1 MTSLPTD
8 VTAGSERVVSTATGG
23 GRVWRD
29 SQAIPHITA
38 CESVDQY
45 DADQIHGEIERL
57 AGAGTW
63 NTLFAA
69 ARAWSAA
76 GDKLDGLRQQL
87 SAAAQTLAG
96 AWSSDDAVACQQ
108 ALQRIHTTAGNVA
121 DSARGV
127 YRFTDASAASLQ
139 QAVGSFPGRD
149 SGSGLF
155 ETAGRAAGGSS
166 LVGGSVLDDVGGF
179 IGGGMDSLFG
189 TGEDPNEKPRQA
201 LADLNARYQSD
212 NTRLPEQVSAELP
225 VIGEGGTGKTKIEEL
240 GGGSFGGGPSAGMP
254 GGVPGAGG
262 FDPST
267 VGSGPSGGGTTG
279 AFSPGGSGGL
289 PGAGVPGGPGG
300 GDFPAGPSDGGLNS
314 AGPLGPGGGLPGA
327 GGGAGMPGGGGG
339 GMPGGGGI
347 GGGLGGAAG
356 GVGMVPG
363 GAAGGRGAG
372 AGSGRGLGAGGGR
385 GMAGGMVPMGGAG
398 AGGTRGGRGAGGAG
412 AGGGRPGLTGGKIAG
427 GGAAGGAGRGVGGGM
442 MPMGAGRGGGEEHER
457 DTWLVEDDDPWG
469 ADSDTPPGVIR

>member
-1 MTSLPTD
+1 MTGQETS
-8 VTAGSERVVSTATGG
+8 AGG

-87 SAAAQTLAG
+87 STAAQTLAG

-139 QAVGSFPGRD
+139 QAVSNFPGRD

-155 ETAGRAAGGSS
+155 ETAGRVAGGSS
-166 LVGGSVLDDVGGF
+166 LVGGSVMDDVGGF

-201 LADLNARYQSD
+201 LGELNLRYQSD

-225 VIGEGGTGKTKIEEL
+225 VLDNPGAGRTDITGL
-240 GGGSFGGGPSAGMP
+240 GGQSPGGGPSAGMP
-254 GGVPGAGG
+254 GVTPGASG

-279 AFSPGGSGGL
+279 IFTPDGSGGL
-289 PGAGVPGGPGG
+289 PGTGVPGGPGG
-300 GDFPAGPSDGGLNS
+300 SDFPIGPGDGGLDS
-314 AGPLGPGGGLPGA
+314 AGPLGPGGGLPG
-327 GGGAGMPGGGGG
+327 GGGAGLPGGGGG
-339 GMPGGGGI
+339 MAGGGG
-347 GGGLGGAAG
+347 GGTGAGGLGGGAG

-363 GAAGGRGAG
+363 GAGGGRGAG
-372 AGSGRGLGAGGGR
+372 GGPGRGMGAGGGR
-385 GMAGGMVPMGGAG
+385 GMAGGMVPMGGGG
-398 AGGTRGGRGAGGAG
+398 AGGGRGGRGAGGAG
-412 AGGGRPGLTGGKIAG
+412 AGGGRPGLAGGKIGG
-427 GGAAGGAGRGVGGGM
+427 GGAGGGAGRGVGGGM
-442 MPMGAGRGGGEEHER
+442 VPMGAGRGGEENER

-469 ADSDTPPGVIR
+469 ADNDTPPGVIR